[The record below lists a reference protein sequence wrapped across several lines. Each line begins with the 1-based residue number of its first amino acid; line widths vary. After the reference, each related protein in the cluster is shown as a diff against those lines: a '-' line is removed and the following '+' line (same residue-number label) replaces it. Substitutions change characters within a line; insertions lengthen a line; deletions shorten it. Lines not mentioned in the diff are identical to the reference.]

1 MFVKC
6 QKVEKNTNYSFPFIA
21 QGDIPKDKMS
31 QTRQQNV
38 KSIIYDECINQILT
52 FKKLE
57 TRKSFLICLKDIDW
71 LIVFNMKKKE
81 GQKEKKEG
89 KKERNSWINHFNE
102 VSLSLVDD
110 H

>member
-1 MFVKC
+1 
-6 QKVEKNTNYSFPFIA
+6 
-21 QGDIPKDKMS
+21 
-31 QTRQQNV
+31 
-38 KSIIYDECINQILT
+38 
-52 FKKLE
+52 
-57 TRKSFLICLKDIDW
+57 
-71 LIVFNMKKKE
+71 MKKKE